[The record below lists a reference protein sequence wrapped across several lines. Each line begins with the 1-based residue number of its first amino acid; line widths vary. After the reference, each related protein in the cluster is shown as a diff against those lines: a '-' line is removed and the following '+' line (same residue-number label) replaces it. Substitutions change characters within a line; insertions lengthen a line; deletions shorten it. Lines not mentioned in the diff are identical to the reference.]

1 MVLPPAE
8 LSTFQP
14 DSLVSPGSPISFTIP
29 EDEKSIPEKNKPM
42 LTDANDLSSI
52 SFERISELDL
62 DLLDSFS
69 QEETFLIDDIAWDS
83 NEVSEDTIT
92 LQLDQKEIP

>member
-8 LSTFQP
+8 LSTFLP
-14 DSLVSPGSPISFTIP
+14 NSLVLPGSPISFTIP
-29 EDEKSIPEKNKPM
+29 EDKKLITKKNKPI

-62 DLLDSFS
+62 NLLDTFS
-69 QEETFLIDDIAWDS
+69 REETSLIDDIAWDS
-83 NEVSEDTIT
+83 NDVN
-92 LQLDQKEIP
+92 